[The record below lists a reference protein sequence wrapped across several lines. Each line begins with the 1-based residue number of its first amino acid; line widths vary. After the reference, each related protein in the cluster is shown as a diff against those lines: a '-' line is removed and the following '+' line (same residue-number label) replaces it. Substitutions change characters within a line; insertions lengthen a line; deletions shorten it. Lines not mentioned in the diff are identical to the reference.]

1 MYIIYNNILYEL
13 INYRGKYKI
22 TTYFKEKCDRSFDRT
37 WDYYS
42 KEYLETDTNIQD
54 IFNIQFFLKWDS
66 HFEKVDTVWE
76 IFTDKSYLNEN
87 QVLMRFANGL
97 LPGWRAEE
105 QTVCSRYVDINEC
118 EDFTIV
124 YTYTV
129 KDGIRLE
136 TPLKQEKKVSKE
148 EFQKTV
154 IQFRNENI

>member
-1 MYIIYNNILYEL
+1 MFIKYKDILYDLLEEKTYLSIITRNKLKSNEDFLKNKRSFYKNILL
-13 INYRGKYKI
+13 N
-22 TTYFKEKCDRSFDRT
+22 DP
-37 WDYYS
+37 
-42 KEYLETDTNIQD
+42 NIQD

-76 IFTDKSYLNEN
+76 VFTDKSYLKDG

-136 TPLKQEKKVSKE
+136 TPLKQGKKVSKE

-154 IQFRNENI
+154 IQYRAENI

>member
-1 MYIIYNNILYEL
+1 MFIIYKDTLYDLVEEKTHLIIITRNELKLNENFLKTKRSFYKNILL
-13 INYRGKYKI
+13 N
-22 TTYFKEKCDRSFDRT
+22 DP
-37 WDYYS
+37 
-42 KEYLETDTNIQD
+42 NIQD

-154 IQFRNENI
+154 IQYRNENI

>member
-1 MYIIYNNILYEL
+1 MFIIYKDTLYDLLEEKTHFIIITRNEL
-13 INYRGKYKI
+13 KSNENFLKTK
-22 TTYFKEKCDRSFDRT
+22 RSFYKNISLNDI
-37 WDYYS
+37 
-42 KEYLETDTNIQD
+42 NIQD

-76 IFTDKSYLNEN
+76 IFTDKSYLKDG
-87 QVLMRFANGL
+87 QVLMRFANGQ

-129 KDGIRLE
+129 KDGERLE
-136 TPLKQEKKVSKE
+136 TPLK
-148 EFQKTV
+148 
-154 IQFRNENI
+154 

>member
-1 MYIIYNNILYEL
+1 MN
-13 INYRGKYKI
+13 
-22 TTYFKEKCDRSFDRT
+22 DP
-37 WDYYS
+37 
-42 KEYLETDTNIQD
+42 NIQD